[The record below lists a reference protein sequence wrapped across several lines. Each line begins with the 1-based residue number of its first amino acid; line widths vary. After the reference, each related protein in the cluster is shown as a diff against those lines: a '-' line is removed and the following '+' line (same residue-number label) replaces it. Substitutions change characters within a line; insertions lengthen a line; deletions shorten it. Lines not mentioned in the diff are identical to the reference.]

1 MEHRLIEMIEK
12 ALGWSGAAPLGRGFA
27 RGSFDDP
34 ELYRRLLT
42 PQRLL
47 DAAMRR
53 SLAPPQLRCFQN
65 GEELRPNQF
74 LTSSV
79 TRRGQ
84 SLPMANMDTLSR
96 LMRTGCTLVVDAMD
110 TFDPT
115 MEAACR
121 ALQWWSHELV
131 QVNTYLTT
139 ADAAGFGLHWDD
151 HDVIVVQLAGE
162 KSWEVRG
169 ASREAPMYRDAA
181 QNSNPSEEVVWSG
194 TMRPG
199 DVMHIPRGYWHTA
212 TRNDRDDKG
221 FSLHVTFGFVKR
233 TGVDW
238 MAWLADK
245 TRTDLLFR
253 QDLDRFGTKE
263 EQGLQHNALYAA
275 MLRHVESLN
284 LPTYLAAREAEQ
296 PPCRY
301 VHTGGLFGPVTDIV
315 CVSPFPPD
323 IEVDANE
330 VTVTSVGKRLRL
342 NLRAEAAARLLLS
355 GYPVSLSRVSELTG
369 IDAAPLAE
377 IFMKEGLCAELTDAL
392 HSGFTGLVP
401 AASCLSEL

>member
-1 MEHRLIEMIEK
+1 MEHRLVELIEK
-12 ALGWSGAAPLGRGFA
+12 ALGWGSAAPLGRGFA
-27 RGSFDDP
+27 RGSFNDP
-34 ELYRRLLT
+34 ALCARLLT

-47 DAAMRR
+47 DTAMRR
-53 SLAPPQLRCFQN
+53 SLAPPQFRCFQQ

-74 LTSSV
+74 LTPSV

-115 MEAACR
+115 MEIACR

-181 QNSNPSEEVVWSG
+181 PNSTPSEEIVWSG
-194 TMRPG
+194 TMQPG

-212 TRNDRDDKG
+212 TRTDRDDQG

-238 MAWLADK
+238 MSWLADN
-245 TRTDLLFR
+245 TRTDGLFR

-263 EQGLQHNALYAA
+263 AQGVQHNGLYAT
-275 MLRHVESLN
+275 MLRHVDSLSI
-284 LPTYLAAREAEQ
+284 PAYLAAREQEQ
-296 PPCRY
+296 PPPRY
-301 VHTGGLFGPVTDIV
+301 VHTAGLFGPATDVV
-315 CVSPFPPD
+315 CVTPFRPH
-323 IEVDANE
+323 IEVSDHE
-330 VTVTSVGKRLRL
+330 ITVLAVGKRLRL
-342 NLRAEAAARLLLS
+342 ARRAEAAVRLLLS
-355 GYPVSLSRVSELTG
+355 GYPVSLKRVADVTG
-369 IDAAPLAE
+369 DDANPLAE
-377 IFMKEGLCAELTDAL
+377 TLMKEGLCAELTDAL
-392 HSGFTGLVP
+392 HSGFIGLVP
-401 AASCLSEL
+401 AASCLSML